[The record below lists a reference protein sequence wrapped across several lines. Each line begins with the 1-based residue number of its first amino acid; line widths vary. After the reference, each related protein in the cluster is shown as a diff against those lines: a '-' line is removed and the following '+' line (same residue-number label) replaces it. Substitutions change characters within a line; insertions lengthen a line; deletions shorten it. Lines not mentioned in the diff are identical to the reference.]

1 MPPELAG
8 FLLACTV
15 VALLQQTMAHRYL
28 LVFLLVSCFQ
38 EIDLSFKINV
48 IR

>member
-1 MPPELAG
+1 MSLSGYRPTPLPPPELAG

-28 LVFLLVSCFQ
+28 LVFLLVS
-38 EIDLSFKINV
+38 
-48 IR
+48 